1 MRCFVYFPHYTYSRT
16 ACACCTRYPRGA
28 PTHTKKSYT
37 GKRARAGQSHH
48 ETSRSSLRSTALFPA
63 ARHSAAYCTV
73 RAACV
78 RKGWLEVAGRSGSA
92 GMLVLVTARS
102 SAATFPVARVDSV
115 SPVARR
121 AGMLRSL
128 TDGAGAGEWGGPGR
142 KRSVGLAS
150 RSQWTGRHGRFG
162 SRRSAARSYFSYNSG

>member
-1 MRCFVYFPHYTYSRT
+1 MFLHGSLFRSRFLQ
-16 ACACCTRYPRGA
+16 APYPPA
-28 PTHTKKSYT
+28 HS
-37 GKRARAGQSHH
+37 SLFN
-48 ETSRSSLRSTALFPA
+48 RSSLRSTALSPS
-63 ARHSAAYCTV
+63 SAPQRRV

-115 SPVARR
+115 SPVACR

-142 KRSVGLAS
+142 NRSVGLAS
-150 RSQWTGRHGRFG
+150 RSQWTGRRGRFG

>member
-1 MRCFVYFPHYTYSRT
+1 MLAPSRVLLSDVLSREFRDNT
-16 ACACCTRYPRGA
+16 DLF
-28 PTHTKKSYT
+28 
-37 GKRARAGQSHH
+37 
-48 ETSRSSLRSTALFPA
+48 TSRSSLRSTALFPA

-142 KRSVGLAS
+142 NRSVGLAS
-150 RSQWTGRHGRFG
+150 RSQWTGRRGRFG
-162 SRRSAARSYFSYNSG
+162 SRRSAAPAINCYKCALTMSQNVVPVP